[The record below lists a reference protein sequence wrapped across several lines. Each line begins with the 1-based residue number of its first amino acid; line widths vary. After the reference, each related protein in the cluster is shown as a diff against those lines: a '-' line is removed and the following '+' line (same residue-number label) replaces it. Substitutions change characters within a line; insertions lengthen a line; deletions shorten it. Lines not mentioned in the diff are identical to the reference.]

1 MSAHHDHSHGAHD
14 PGGHGHSHGPGG
26 HDHAA
31 HASERSL
38 AIAAA
43 LTGTFMVVEAVGG
56 WISGSLA
63 LLADAGHMLVDFAGL
78 ALAYVAIRMARR
90 PADARRSFGYDRFQI
105 LVAYSNGLVLFGIAG
120 FIIYEAWRRL
130 EDPAPILAGPMFVVA
145 VAGLLVNIAAFFVLH
160 GGDKEDLNRRGALLH
175 VLGDM
180 LGSVA
185 AIIASI
191 VIWSTGWTPIDPI
204 LSVLVCLLILGNAWR
219 LVRESAHVLLEGS
232 PAGID
237 GANVAERLGRRVEG
251 LADVHHV
258 HVWMITPK
266 RRAATLHACLAP
278 GADGPAVVRAVK
290 RVLREE
296 FAIGHATVEVESDI
310 CADGAIADHDHDH
323 GHGHAHPHDHAHDR
337 THGHDH
343 SHDHAQD
350 HRHGHDHRNRAGVRP
365 SANPDLSASHGAAPA
380 PGEPTPRPV

>member
-1 MSAHHDHSHGAHD
+1 MSAHHHDHSHGH
-14 PGGHGHSHGPGG
+14 GGHGHS

-38 AIAAA
+38 AIAAG
-43 LTGTFMVVEAVGG
+43 LTGTFMVVEAAGG
-56 WISGSLA
+56 LISGSLA

-78 ALAYVAIRMARR
+78 ALAYIAIRMARR

-120 FIIYEAWRRL
+120 FILFEAWRRL
-130 EDPAPILAGPMFVVA
+130 AEPEPILAGPMFAVA

-160 GGDKEDLNRRGALLH
+160 GGDKEDLNMRGALLH

-185 AIIASI
+185 AIVASL

-204 LSVLVCLLILGNAWR
+204 LSVLVCVLILGNAWR

-232 PAGID
+232 PSGINGAG
-237 GANVAERLGRRVEG
+237 VTERLVGRVEG
-251 LADVHHV
+251 LADIHHV

-266 RRAATLHACLAP
+266 RRAATLHARLQP

-290 RVLREE
+290 RTLRED
-296 FAIGHATVEVESDI
+296 FAIGHATVEVEGDI
-310 CADGAIADHDHDH
+310 CADGSADCAGAAGQAHDHGHDHDH
-323 GHGHAHPHDHAHDR
+323 GHHHDHGHGPARSPAHHDHAHHGE
-337 THGHDH
+337 HGHDH
-343 SHDHAQD
+343 APS
-350 HRHGHDHRNRAGVRP
+350 RHG
-365 SANPDLSASHGAAPA
+365 A
-380 PGEPTPRPV
+380 PGPAAGSLTTRPA